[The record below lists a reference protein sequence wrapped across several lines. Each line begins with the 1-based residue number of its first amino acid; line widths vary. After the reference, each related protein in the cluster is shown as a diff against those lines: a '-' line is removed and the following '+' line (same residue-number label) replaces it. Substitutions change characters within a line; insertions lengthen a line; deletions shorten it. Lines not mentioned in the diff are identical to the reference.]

1 MKQPLYAILI
11 APIKE
16 MRARVLDG
24 RKKITI
30 REGHRDYKRGKVMLC
45 CHLEPWAVSA
55 EITGVRH
62 TTLRE
67 VTEAEYEADDFMSC
81 EDMLAGMR
89 RFYPN
94 MTLDSPV
101 TVIWWDN
108 VEGKLVGK

>member
-11 APIKE
+11 APIEE

-30 REGHRDYKRGKVMLC
+30 REGHRDYKPGKVILC

-55 EITGVRH
+55 DIVSVRH
-62 TTLRE
+62 TTLGE
-67 VTEAEYEADDFMSC
+67 VTDEEYESDGFADR
-81 EDMLAGMR
+81 ENMLAVMR

-94 MTLDSPV
+94 ITSDSPV
-101 TVIWWDN
+101 TVIRWEN
-108 VEGKLVGK
+108 VEGKLVPK